1 MCLNVSYLRAFE
13 CSDCVVVFVSSNLE
27 IIGKTAVDLDSK
39 NNLFISRALKHSEMK
54 GKFGESIK
62 ILSPTDDIKCVI
74 VLCVGEKGLSQKT
87 VENLGGNII
96 SCIPT
101 YCKSLFVCC
110 DGISS
115 NECDDIPARLC
126 YGAVLKTW
134 KFDRYRTNKKDC
146 KLQNIK
152 ACSANIDS
160 SSKKWSSLTNL
171 VSAVFTARELVS
183 EPANLL
189 TPSSFADRI
198 MNELLPLGV
207 KVEVLDE
214 AEMNHLGMGALLGVA
229 QGSENSPKF
238 VVMQWNGGN
247 GNDAPI
253 AFVGKGVTFDSGG
266 LDIKT
271 YPHMEGMKGDMAGA
285 ASVVGLMKAVALNQC
300 NKNIVCVTGLVENM
314 PSGKAQKSGDIVT
327 SMSGQTIEVLNTD
340 AEGRLTLADALW
352 YTQDRFKPM
361 YMVDLA
367 TLTGAILYC
376 LGDEYAGLFS
386 NSDKLSEM
394 LEKAGQSSGEKL
406 WRLPM
411 NDYYDSTIE
420 SSIADLKNIT
430 SPGVKAGSITAAHFL
445 KKFVNDVEWAHL
457 DIAGVESISR
467 NLDTVNAGA
476 TGFGVRLLY
485 QFLENFDNNCSCGGD
500 SAAKQ
505 QSQQMA
511 SSAAQSNVSPA
522 VKKDTAAAA
531 PAASAVKTADKQAP
545 DVSTQAKTDKNAPK

>member
-1 MCLNVSYLRAFE
+1 MCLNVSYLSTFE
-13 CSDCVVVFVSSNLE
+13 NSDCIVAFISDKKE
-27 IIGKTAVDLDSK
+27 IVGKTAVDLDSE
-39 NNLFISRALKHSEMK
+39 NNSFISRALKHSEIN

-62 ILSPTDDIKCVI
+62 IVSPTDDIKCVI
-74 VLCVGEKGLSQKT
+74 ALCIGDRSLSQKDI
-87 VENLGGNII
+87 EDLGGKIFTCVP
-96 SCIPT
+96 S
-101 YCKSLFVCC
+101 YCRSLFVCC

-115 NECDDIPARLC
+115 EECDDIPARLC
-126 YGAVLKTW
+126 YGAVLKSW
-134 KFDRYRTNKKDC
+134 QFDKYKTTKKEC
-146 KLQNIK
+146 KLQDVK
-152 ACSANIDS
+152 AISTNIDTS
-160 SSKKWSSLTNL
+160 YKIWKLLKNL
-171 VSAVFTARELVS
+171 ISAVFMTRELVS
-183 EPANLL
+183 EPANTL
-189 TPSSFADRI
+189 TPASFADRI

-207 KVEVLDE
+207 KVEVFDE
-214 AEMNHLGMGALLGVA
+214 TEIRHLGMGALLGVS
-229 QGSENSPKF
+229 QGSDNPPKF
-238 VVMQWNGGN
+238 VVMNWNGGSE
-247 GNDAPI
+247 DEAPI

-285 ASVVGLMKAVALNQC
+285 AAVVGLMKVVALNEC
-300 NKNIVCVTGLVENM
+300 KKNIVCVAGLVENM

-352 YTQDRFKPM
+352 YTQDKFKPQ

-386 NSDKLSEM
+386 NSDKLSKM
-394 LEKAGQSSGEKL
+394 LEIAGEKSGEKL

-445 KKFVNDVEWAHL
+445 KKFVNNIEWAHL

-467 NLDTVNAGA
+467 NLDTVNSGA

-485 QFLENFDNNCSCGGD
+485 QFLESFDCNDCSDKMKNNAEKLGQ
-500 SAAKQ
+500 SAAK
-505 QSQQMA
+505 
-511 SSAAQSNVSPA
+511 SAQTNSNVSSKKETIAA
-522 VKKDTAAAA
+522 VQQ
-531 PAASAVKTADKQAP
+531 KQNEKQGANGA
-545 DVSTQAKTDKNAPK
+545 TQANANANASK